1 MLDGLLAGPPRWLNM
16 IFFPSFRAWV
26 FAFLLLA
33 ASAAPLAH
41 AQGNASLEPV
51 LDVMDAAEKKFG
63 TTQASFVWE
72 QYTSVVKDTATEK
85 GKIYFRRVGGD
96 TQMAVEVLDPPKY
109 VLLTG
114 GKLQIYVPKSDQVM
128 VYNLQ
133 NNQGELE
140 SFLQLGFG
148 GGGHALLKSFEVE
161 FGGAETVDGVET
173 SKLNLVPKNP
183 KALDM
188 FPHIVLWVDPAR
200 GIAVRQQLFQKSGDY
215 RLAIYSDIR
224 LNEKIPESVFK
235 LKTNSK
241 TTFQTVSPRD

>member
-1 MLDGLLAGPPRWLNM
+1 MLHGRLAGPPPWLNM
-16 IFFPSFRAWV
+16 NFFPSFRTWV
-26 FAFLLLA
+26 SAFLLLA
-33 ASAAPLAH
+33 ASGTPLAR

-51 LDVMDAAEKKFG
+51 LDGMDAAEKKFG
-63 TTQASFVWE
+63 TTQASFVWD
-72 QYTSVVKDTATEK
+72 QYTSVVKDTVTEK

-96 TQMAVEVLDPPKY
+96 TQMAVEVLDPLKY

-114 GKLQIYVPKSDQVM
+114 GKLQLYVPKTDQVM

-133 NNQGELE
+133 KNQGEFE

-188 FPHIVLWVDPAR
+188 FPHIVLWIDPAR

-224 LNEKIPESVFK
+224 LNEKIPEGVFK

-241 TTFQTVSPRD
+241 TIFQTVSPRD